1 MFSFWRN
8 DWLGYAIFHSCQQW
22 MKIPVAPDH
31 MFIFVL
37 GYLFFF
43 LVIWKN
49 IFLTIC
55 MYFLIHSSL
64 SGHFS
69 YFRILAIV
77 NTVALNTGVQ
87 ISFWN
92 LYFNYFT
99 QKWYFKNHMVALFL
113 IFWGTSILFYT
124 MAAPFKI
131 PISRRIPIC
140 QYACQSLLYFI
151 LIPATQKVQNDI
163 SLWLWFLFP

>member
-1 MFSFWRN
+1 
-8 DWLGYAIFHSCQQW
+8 
-22 MKIPVAPDH
+22 
-31 MFIFVL
+31 
-37 GYLFFF
+37 
-43 LVIWKN
+43 
-49 IFLTIC
+49 
-55 MYFLIHSSL
+55 MYFLIHSSIN
-64 SGHFS
+64 GYFS
-69 YFRILAIV
+69 YFHILAIV

-140 QYACQSLLYFI
+140 QYACQNLLYFI
-151 LIPATQKVQNDI
+151 LILATQKVQSDI
-163 SLWLWFLFP
+163 SLWLWFLFPWWFVKLSNLIHFYWPFLCLFWINVYSSPLPI